1 MGRASVRDRAVREL
15 VTRCH
20 SGLDPMSLQSE
31 LVARL
36 GRILSLE
43 AVFCASVDP
52 ATLLFTS
59 AVMHEIPPDLTPR
72 FLANEFLEDDVNK
85 FTTLARRR
93 FPVDWLDH
101 ATKADRAASPRY
113 REIMA
118 PIGLGDELRAAFRSG
133 GECWGFLCLH
143 REDAPLG
150 FTEGEAR
157 LIARLAPHVGEGL
170 RRALLVDAA
179 DVSPGAD
186 GPGVLVLA
194 EDGSLIATTEVG
206 ERWLFELARRD
217 QRVGPLP
224 LAVETVLARLEA
236 IQKGD
241 GPLGLLPRVR
251 VRTRAGRWAVLHASE
266 MAGLGQGRHVAV
278 VVEPAAP
285 AELAPLIL
293 LAYGLTRREAEV
305 AQLALQG
312 RPNKVL
318 ARELHIS
325 ENTVEDHLKAVFAK
339 IGVGSRGELT
349 ARVFSDHYVH

>member
-1 MGRASVRDRAVREL
+1 M
-15 VTRCH
+15 
-20 SGLDPMSLQSE
+20 
-31 LVARL
+31 
-36 GRILSLE
+36 
-43 AVFCASVDP
+43 
-52 ATLLFTS
+52 
-59 AVMHEIPPDLTPR
+59 
-72 FLANEFLEDDVNK
+72 
-85 FTTLARRR
+85 
-93 FPVDWLDH
+93 
-101 ATKADRAASPRY
+101 
-113 REIMA
+113 
-118 PIGLGDELRAAFRSG
+118 
-133 GECWGFLCLH
+133 
-143 REDAPLG
+143 G
-150 FTEGEAR
+150 FTDGEAR

-236 IQKGD
+236 IQKGH
-241 GPLGLLPRVR
+241 GPLSVLPRVR
-251 VRTRAGRWAVLHASE
+251 VRTRSGRWAVLHASE

-293 LAYGLTRREAEV
+293 LAYGLTKREAEV